1 MKKYLALLL
10 AAIMALSLAACAST
24 AKTEEP
30 AAKLT
35 MATEATFQPYEYYDG
50 DAIVGIDVE
59 VAQAI
64 ADKLGMELEV
74 TDIAF
79 DSIIPGV
86 QTGKYDMGMAGMT
99 VTDERKEQVNFSDS
113 YATGVQVVIVKDDS
127 PITSVDDLF
136 ADGAST
142 VVGTQAGTTG
152 FIYAT
157 SDIEDA
163 GLGTVK
169 SFGKTTDAVE
179 ALKNGQVD
187 CVILDNE
194 PAKALVAAN
203 EGLHILDTE
212 YAVEDYAI
220 AIAKENTDL
229 LEKVNKAL
237 AELTADGTLQSIVDK
252 YICIFATGRSDAP
265 PRCFALYDFIE
276 KRERFAH
283 DRMVSGMDRKGRKGL
298 CHLLHHQGSLEIYR
312 KGSGQYAPDRAGR
325 RAARYPDRHNRRH
338 YPLDARQDA

>member
-1 MKKYLALLL
+1 MKYFTKF
-10 AAIMALSLAACAST
+10 LSLFFAAAML
-24 AKTEEP
+24 
-30 AAKLT
+30 LT
-35 MATEATFQPYEYYDG
+35 MAACGSKNTDTDTDTKTGSEKKQLVVATSPDFPPFESLDG
-50 DAIVGIDVE
+50 SDIVGIE
-59 VAQAI
+59 PKLMQAI
-64 ADKLGMELEV
+64 ADKLGMELVWEQV
-74 TDIAF
+74 DF

-237 AELTADGTLQSIVDK
+237 SELTADGTLQSIVDK
-252 YICIFATGRSDAP
+252 YIG
-265 PRCFALYDFIE
+265 
-276 KRERFAH
+276 K
-283 DRMVSGMDRKGRKGL
+283 
-298 CHLLHHQGSLEIYR
+298 
-312 KGSGQYAPDRAGR
+312 
-325 RAARYPDRHNRRH
+325 
-338 YPLDARQDA
+338 

>member
-1 MKKYLALLL
+1 MKKLIALLL
-10 AAIMALSLAACAST
+10 AAMMVLALAACASNASNDT
-24 AKTEEP
+24 AAPADSAAETEAP
-30 AAKLT
+30 ADTADTSAASGKLT
-35 MATEATFQPYEYYDG
+35 MATEATFPPYEYYDG

-64 ADKLGMELEV
+64 AAKLGMELEV

-79 DSIIPGV
+79 DSIIPGI

-127 PITSVDDLF
+127 AIASVDDLF
-136 ADGAST
+136 ADGANT

-229 LEKVNKAL
+229 LDKINTAL
-237 AELTADGTLQSIVDK
+237 AELKDDGTLQSIVDK
-252 YICIFATGRSDAP
+252 YIG
-265 PRCFALYDFIE
+265 E
-276 KRERFAH
+276 
-283 DRMVSGMDRKGRKGL
+283 
-298 CHLLHHQGSLEIYR
+298 
-312 KGSGQYAPDRAGR
+312 
-325 RAARYPDRHNRRH
+325 
-338 YPLDARQDA
+338 

>member
-1 MKKYLALLL
+1 MKKLIALLL
-10 AAIMALSLAACAST
+10 AAMMVLALAACASNASTDTT
-24 AKTEEP
+24 APADSAAETEAP
-30 AAKLT
+30 AEEAADSTAASGKLT
-35 MATEATFQPYEYYDG
+35 MATEATFPPYEYYDG

-64 ADKLGMELEV
+64 AAKLGMDLEV

-79 DSIIPGV
+79 DSIIPGI

-127 PITSVDDLF
+127 AITSVDDLF
-136 ADGAST
+136 ADGANT

-229 LEKVNKAL
+229 LDKINTAL
-237 AELTADGTLQSIVDK
+237 AELKDDGTLQSIVDK
-252 YICIFATGRSDAP
+252 YIG
-265 PRCFALYDFIE
+265 E
-276 KRERFAH
+276 
-283 DRMVSGMDRKGRKGL
+283 
-298 CHLLHHQGSLEIYR
+298 
-312 KGSGQYAPDRAGR
+312 
-325 RAARYPDRHNRRH
+325 
-338 YPLDARQDA
+338 

>member
-1 MKKYLALLL
+1 MKKLIALLL
-10 AAIMALSLAACAST
+10 AAMMVLALAACASNASTDTT
-24 AKTEEP
+24 APADSAAETEAP
-30 AAKLT
+30 AEEAADSTAASGKLT
-35 MATEATFQPYEYYDG
+35 MATEATFPPYEYYDG

-64 ADKLGMELEV
+64 AAKLGMELEV

-79 DSIIPGV
+79 DSIIPGI

-127 PITSVDDLF
+127 AIASVDDLF
-136 ADGAST
+136 ADGANT

-229 LEKVNKAL
+229 LDKVNAAL
-237 AELTADGTLQSIVDK
+237 AELKDDGTLQSIVDK
-252 YICIFATGRSDAP
+252 YIG
-265 PRCFALYDFIE
+265 E
-276 KRERFAH
+276 
-283 DRMVSGMDRKGRKGL
+283 
-298 CHLLHHQGSLEIYR
+298 
-312 KGSGQYAPDRAGR
+312 
-325 RAARYPDRHNRRH
+325 
-338 YPLDARQDA
+338 

>member
-1 MKKYLALLL
+1 MKRNHKSMAGAALTAGLTALALAGCTVGPVTLPDINIDL
-10 AAIMALSLAACAST
+10 GFLKGIGIVTTSVADAEAAIRDVRECGVDPSELVEQGT
-24 AKTEEP
+24 
-30 AAKLT
+30 LT
-35 MATEATFQPYEYYDG
+35 VGLLPSNSAPLNATKQDG
-50 DAIVGIDVE
+50 SRAGIDVE

-79 DSIIPGV
+79 DSIIPGI

-127 PITSVDDLF
+127 AITSVDDLF
-136 ADGAST
+136 ADGANT

-187 CVILDNE
+187 CVVLDNE

-237 AELTADGTLQSIVDK
+237 SELTADGTLQSIVDK
-252 YICIFATGRSDAP
+252 YIG
-265 PRCFALYDFIE
+265 
-276 KRERFAH
+276 K
-283 DRMVSGMDRKGRKGL
+283 
-298 CHLLHHQGSLEIYR
+298 
-312 KGSGQYAPDRAGR
+312 
-325 RAARYPDRHNRRH
+325 
-338 YPLDARQDA
+338 

>member
-1 MKKYLALLL
+1 MKKFLALTLCLL
-10 AAIMALSLAACAST
+10 LTVSLAACASS
-24 AKTEEP
+24 AKSTETSV
-30 AAKLT
+30 LS
-35 MATEATFQPYEYYDG
+35 MATEGTFQPYEYYDG
-50 DAIVGIDVE
+50 DKLIGIDVE
-59 VAQAI
+59 IAEAI
-64 ADKLGMELEV
+64 AEKLGMTLEV

-86 QTGKYDMGMAGMT
+86 QTGKYDIGMAGMT
-99 VTDERKEQVNFSDS
+99 VTDERLEEVSFSSS

-136 ADGAST
+136 ADGANT

-187 CVILDNE
+187 CVVLDNE

-237 AELTADGTLQSIVDK
+237 SELTADGTLQSIVDK
-252 YICIFATGRSDAP
+252 YIG
-265 PRCFALYDFIE
+265 
-276 KRERFAH
+276 K
-283 DRMVSGMDRKGRKGL
+283 
-298 CHLLHHQGSLEIYR
+298 
-312 KGSGQYAPDRAGR
+312 
-325 RAARYPDRHNRRH
+325 
-338 YPLDARQDA
+338 

>member
-1 MKKYLALLL
+1 MKKLIALLL
-10 AAIMALSLAACAST
+10 AAMMVLALAACASNASTDTT
-24 AKTEEP
+24 APADSAAETEAP
-30 AAKLT
+30 AEEAADSTAASGKLT
-35 MATEATFQPYEYYDG
+35 MATEATFPPYEYYDG

-64 ADKLGMELEV
+64 AAKLGMELEV

-79 DSIIPGV
+79 DSIIPGI

-127 PITSVDDLF
+127 AITSVDDLL
-136 ADGAST
+136 ADGANT

-229 LEKVNKAL
+229 LDKINTAL
-237 AELTADGTLQSIVDK
+237 AELKDDGTLQSIVDK
-252 YICIFATGRSDAP
+252 YIG
-265 PRCFALYDFIE
+265 E
-276 KRERFAH
+276 
-283 DRMVSGMDRKGRKGL
+283 
-298 CHLLHHQGSLEIYR
+298 
-312 KGSGQYAPDRAGR
+312 
-325 RAARYPDRHNRRH
+325 
-338 YPLDARQDA
+338 

>member
-1 MKKYLALLL
+1 MKKLIALLL
-10 AAIMALSLAACAST
+10 AALMVLALAACASNASTDTT
-24 AKTEEP
+24 APADSAAETEAP
-30 AAKLT
+30 AEEAADSTAASGKLT
-35 MATEATFQPYEYYDG
+35 MATEATFPPYEYYDG

-64 ADKLGMELEV
+64 AAKLGMELEV

-79 DSIIPGV
+79 DSIIPGI

-127 PITSVDDLF
+127 AITSVDDLF
-136 ADGAST
+136 ADGADT

-203 EGLHILDTE
+203 EVLHILDTE

-229 LEKVNKAL
+229 LDKINTAL
-237 AELTADGTLQSIVDK
+237 AELKDDGTLQSIVDK
-252 YICIFATGRSDAP
+252 YIG
-265 PRCFALYDFIE
+265 
-276 KRERFAH
+276 K
-283 DRMVSGMDRKGRKGL
+283 
-298 CHLLHHQGSLEIYR
+298 
-312 KGSGQYAPDRAGR
+312 
-325 RAARYPDRHNRRH
+325 
-338 YPLDARQDA
+338 

>member
-1 MKKYLALLL
+1 MLFRTQQLIFMHLLCILMSTHKSTNRMEEPNMKKLLALLL
-10 AAIMALSLAACAST
+10 AVILVLSLAACAST
-24 AKTEEP
+24 AKDDEP
-30 AAKLT
+30 ASDAAKLT
-35 MATEATFQPYEYYDG
+35 MATEATFPPYEYYDG

-64 ADKLGMELEV
+64 AEKLGMELEV

-79 DSIIPGV
+79 DSIIPGI

-99 VTDERKEQVNFSDS
+99 VTDERKEQVSFSDS
-113 YATGVQVVIVKDDS
+113 YATGVQVVIVRDGS
-127 PITSVDDLF
+127 AITSVDDLL
-136 ADGAST
+136 ADGANT

-152 FIYAT
+152 FLYAT
-157 SDIEDA
+157 SDIEEA

-220 AIAKENTDL
+220 AIAKENTEL

-237 AELTADGTLQSIVDK
+237 SELKTDGTLQSIVGK
-252 YICIFATGRSDAP
+252 YIG
-265 PRCFALYDFIE
+265 
-276 KRERFAH
+276 K
-283 DRMVSGMDRKGRKGL
+283 
-298 CHLLHHQGSLEIYR
+298 
-312 KGSGQYAPDRAGR
+312 
-325 RAARYPDRHNRRH
+325 
-338 YPLDARQDA
+338 

>member
-24 AKTEEP
+24 SKTEET
-30 AAKLT
+30 ASAKLT
-35 MATEATFQPYEYYDG
+35 MVTEATFPPYEYYDG

-64 ADKLGMELEV
+64 AEKLGMELEV

-79 DSIIPGV
+79 DSIIPGI

-157 SDIEDA
+157 SDIEDV

-237 AELTADGTLQSIVDK
+237 SELTADGTLQSIVDK
-252 YICIFATGRSDAP
+252 YIG
-265 PRCFALYDFIE
+265 
-276 KRERFAH
+276 K
-283 DRMVSGMDRKGRKGL
+283 
-298 CHLLHHQGSLEIYR
+298 
-312 KGSGQYAPDRAGR
+312 
-325 RAARYPDRHNRRH
+325 
-338 YPLDARQDA
+338 

>member
-24 AKTEEP
+24 PKIEET
-30 AAKLT
+30 ASAKLT
-35 MATEATFQPYEYYDG
+35 MATEATFPPYEYYDG

-64 ADKLGMELEV
+64 AEKLGMELDV

-79 DSIIPGV
+79 DSIIPGI

-237 AELTADGTLQSIVDK
+237 SELTADGTLQSIVDK
-252 YICIFATGRSDAP
+252 YIG
-265 PRCFALYDFIE
+265 
-276 KRERFAH
+276 K
-283 DRMVSGMDRKGRKGL
+283 
-298 CHLLHHQGSLEIYR
+298 
-312 KGSGQYAPDRAGR
+312 
-325 RAARYPDRHNRRH
+325 
-338 YPLDARQDA
+338 

>member
-1 MKKYLALLL
+1 MHIFVYYVRFISLFFQNFVQVVLPAAVDFYALVVYTYEHVQINNRMEEPNMKKLLALLL
-10 AAIMALSLAACAST
+10 AVILVLSLAACTST
-24 AKTEEP
+24 AKDDEP
-30 AAKLT
+30 ASDASDAAKLT
-35 MATEATFQPYEYYDG
+35 MATEATFPPYEYYDG

-64 ADKLGMELEV
+64 AEKLGMELEV

-79 DSIIPGV
+79 DSIIPGI

-99 VTDERKEQVNFSDS
+99 VTDERKEQVSFSDS
-113 YATGVQVVIVKDDS
+113 YATGVQVVIVKDGS
-127 PITSVDDLF
+127 AITSVDDLF
-136 ADGAST
+136 ADGANT

-152 FIYAT
+152 FLYAT
-157 SDIEDA
+157 SDIEEA

-179 ALKNGQVD
+179 ALKNGQID

-220 AIAKENTDL
+220 AIAKENTAL
-229 LEKVNKAL
+229 LEKVNNAL
-237 AELTADGTLQSIVDK
+237 SELKADGTLQSIIDK
-252 YICIFATGRSDAP
+252 YIG
-265 PRCFALYDFIE
+265 
-276 KRERFAH
+276 K
-283 DRMVSGMDRKGRKGL
+283 
-298 CHLLHHQGSLEIYR
+298 
-312 KGSGQYAPDRAGR
+312 
-325 RAARYPDRHNRRH
+325 
-338 YPLDARQDA
+338 

>member
-24 AKTEEP
+24 SKTEET
-30 AAKLT
+30 ASAKLT
-35 MATEATFQPYEYYDG
+35 MATEATFPPYEYYDG

-64 ADKLGMELEV
+64 AEKLGMELEV

-187 CVILDNE
+187 CVILD
-194 PAKALVAAN
+194 
-203 EGLHILDTE
+203 TE

-252 YICIFATGRSDAP
+252 YI
-265 PRCFALYDFIE
+265 
-276 KRERFAH
+276 K
-283 DRMVSGMDRKGRKGL
+283 
-298 CHLLHHQGSLEIYR
+298 
-312 KGSGQYAPDRAGR
+312 
-325 RAARYPDRHNRRH
+325 
-338 YPLDARQDA
+338 

>member
-1 MKKYLALLL
+1 MKKLIALLL
-10 AAIMALSLAACAST
+10 AALMVLALAACASNTSTDTT
-24 AKTEEP
+24 APADSAAETEAP
-30 AAKLT
+30 AEEAADSTAASGKLT
-35 MATEATFQPYEYYDG
+35 MATEATFPPYEYYDG

-64 ADKLGMELEV
+64 AAKLGMELEV

-79 DSIIPGV
+79 DSIIPGI

-127 PITSVDDLF
+127 AITSVDDLF
-136 ADGAST
+136 ADGADT

-229 LEKVNKAL
+229 LDKINTAL
-237 AELTADGTLQSIVDK
+237 AELKDDGTLQSIVDK
-252 YICIFATGRSDAP
+252 YIG
-265 PRCFALYDFIE
+265 E
-276 KRERFAH
+276 
-283 DRMVSGMDRKGRKGL
+283 
-298 CHLLHHQGSLEIYR
+298 
-312 KGSGQYAPDRAGR
+312 
-325 RAARYPDRHNRRH
+325 
-338 YPLDARQDA
+338 

>member
-1 MKKYLALLL
+1 MKKLIALLL
-10 AAIMALSLAACAST
+10 AAMMVLALAACASNASNDT
-24 AKTEEP
+24 AAPADSAAETEAP
-30 AAKLT
+30 ADTADTSAASGKLT
-35 MATEATFQPYEYYDG
+35 MATEATFPPYEYYDG

-64 ADKLGMELEV
+64 AAKLGMELEV

-127 PITSVDDLF
+127 AIASVDDLF
-136 ADGAST
+136 ADGANT

-229 LEKVNKAL
+229 LDKVNAAL
-237 AELTADGTLQSIVDK
+237 AELKDDGTLQSIVDK
-252 YICIFATGRSDAP
+252 YIG
-265 PRCFALYDFIE
+265 
-276 KRERFAH
+276 K
-283 DRMVSGMDRKGRKGL
+283 
-298 CHLLHHQGSLEIYR
+298 
-312 KGSGQYAPDRAGR
+312 
-325 RAARYPDRHNRRH
+325 
-338 YPLDARQDA
+338 

>member
-1 MKKYLALLL
+1 MKKLIALLL
-10 AAIMALSLAACAST
+10 AAMMVLALAACTST
-24 AKTEEP
+24 ASKDTADSAAETEAP
-30 AAKLT
+30 AETADSTAASGKLT
-35 MATEATFQPYEYYDG
+35 MATEATFPPYEYYDG

-64 ADKLGMELEV
+64 AAKLGMELEV

-136 ADGAST
+136 ADGANT

-229 LEKVNKAL
+229 LDKINAAL
-237 AELTADGTLQSIVDK
+237 TELKDDGTLQSIVDK
-252 YICIFATGRSDAP
+252 YIG
-265 PRCFALYDFIE
+265 
-276 KRERFAH
+276 K
-283 DRMVSGMDRKGRKGL
+283 
-298 CHLLHHQGSLEIYR
+298 
-312 KGSGQYAPDRAGR
+312 
-325 RAARYPDRHNRRH
+325 
-338 YPLDARQDA
+338 

>member
-1 MKKYLALLL
+1 MYTYKYKFETPMEDTKMKKLSALLL
-10 AAIMALSLAACAST
+10 AVILVLSLAACAST
-24 AKTEEP
+24 AKNDEP
-30 AAKLT
+30 APDASEAAKLT
-35 MATEATFQPYEYYDG
+35 MATEATFPPYEYYDG

-79 DSIIPGV
+79 DSIIPGI

-113 YATGVQVVIVKDDS
+113 YATGVQVVIVKDDG
-127 PITSVDDLF
+127 PIASVDDLF
-136 ADGAST
+136 ADGANT

-220 AIAKENTDL
+220 AIAKENTEL

-237 AELTADGTLQSIVDK
+237 SELTADGTLQSIVDK
-252 YICIFATGRSDAP
+252 YIG
-265 PRCFALYDFIE
+265 
-276 KRERFAH
+276 K
-283 DRMVSGMDRKGRKGL
+283 
-298 CHLLHHQGSLEIYR
+298 
-312 KGSGQYAPDRAGR
+312 
-325 RAARYPDRHNRRH
+325 
-338 YPLDARQDA
+338 

>member
-1 MKKYLALLL
+1 MKKLIALLL
-10 AAIMALSLAACAST
+10 AAMMVLALAACASNASTDTT
-24 AKTEEP
+24 APADSAAETEAP
-30 AAKLT
+30 AEEAADSTAASGKLT
-35 MATEATFQPYEYYDG
+35 MATEATFPPYEYYDG

-64 ADKLGMELEV
+64 AEKLGMELEV

-79 DSIIPGV
+79 DSIIPGI

-127 PITSVDDLF
+127 AIASVDDLF
-136 ADGAST
+136 ADGANT

-229 LEKVNKAL
+229 LDKVNAAL
-237 AELTADGTLQSIVDK
+237 AELKDDGTLQSIVDK
-252 YICIFATGRSDAP
+252 YIG
-265 PRCFALYDFIE
+265 E
-276 KRERFAH
+276 
-283 DRMVSGMDRKGRKGL
+283 
-298 CHLLHHQGSLEIYR
+298 
-312 KGSGQYAPDRAGR
+312 
-325 RAARYPDRHNRRH
+325 
-338 YPLDARQDA
+338 

>member
-1 MKKYLALLL
+1 MVFYSFSLDIMRFVCIIMSIQNNTHDAHASQEELNMKKYLALLL

-24 AKTEEP
+24 SKTEET
-30 AAKLT
+30 ASAKLT
-35 MATEATFQPYEYYDG
+35 MATEATFPPYEYYDG

-237 AELTADGTLQSIVDK
+237 SELTADGTLQSIVDK
-252 YICIFATGRSDAP
+252 YIG
-265 PRCFALYDFIE
+265 
-276 KRERFAH
+276 K
-283 DRMVSGMDRKGRKGL
+283 
-298 CHLLHHQGSLEIYR
+298 
-312 KGSGQYAPDRAGR
+312 
-325 RAARYPDRHNRRH
+325 
-338 YPLDARQDA
+338 

>member
-1 MKKYLALLL
+1 MKKLLALLL
-10 AAIMALSLAACAST
+10 AVILVLSLAACTST
-24 AKTEEP
+24 AKDDEP
-30 AAKLT
+30 ASDAAKLT
-35 MATEATFQPYEYYDG
+35 MATEATFPPYEYYDG

-64 ADKLGMELEV
+64 AEKLGMELEV

-79 DSIIPGV
+79 DSIIPGI

-237 AELTADGTLQSIVDK
+237 SELTADGTLQSIVDK
-252 YICIFATGRSDAP
+252 YIG
-265 PRCFALYDFIE
+265 
-276 KRERFAH
+276 K
-283 DRMVSGMDRKGRKGL
+283 
-298 CHLLHHQGSLEIYR
+298 
-312 KGSGQYAPDRAGR
+312 
-325 RAARYPDRHNRRH
+325 
-338 YPLDARQDA
+338 

>member
-1 MKKYLALLL
+1 MKHFTKF
-10 AAIMALSLAACAST
+10 LSLFLGAVMI
-24 AKTEEP
+24 
-30 AAKLT
+30 LT
-35 MATEATFQPYEYYDG
+35 MAACGSKNTDTDTDTKTGSEKKQLVVATSPDFPPFESLDG
-50 DAIVGIDVE
+50 SDIVGIE
-59 VAQAI
+59 PKLMQAI
-64 ADKLGMELEV
+64 ADKLGMELVWEQV
-74 TDIAF
+74 DF
-79 DSIIPGV
+79 DSIIPGI

-237 AELTADGTLQSIVDK
+237 SELTADGTLQSIVDK
-252 YICIFATGRSDAP
+252 YIG
-265 PRCFALYDFIE
+265 
-276 KRERFAH
+276 K
-283 DRMVSGMDRKGRKGL
+283 
-298 CHLLHHQGSLEIYR
+298 
-312 KGSGQYAPDRAGR
+312 
-325 RAARYPDRHNRRH
+325 
-338 YPLDARQDA
+338 

>member
-1 MKKYLALLL
+1 MYTYKHKFETPMEDTKMKKLSALLL
-10 AAIMALSLAACAST
+10 AVILVLSLAACAST
-24 AKTEEP
+24 AKNDEP
-30 AAKLT
+30 ASDAAKLT
-35 MATEATFQPYEYYDG
+35 MATEATFPPYEYYDG

-79 DSIIPGV
+79 DSIVPGV
-86 QTGKYDMGMAGMT
+86 QAGKYDMGMAGMT
-99 VTDERKEQVNFSDS
+99 VNEERKEQVNFSDS
-113 YATGVQVVIVKDDS
+113 YATGVQVVIVKDDG

-136 ADGAST
+136 ADGANT

-152 FIYAT
+152 FVYAT

-237 AELTADGTLQSIVDK
+237 SELTADGTLQSIVDK
-252 YICIFATGRSDAP
+252 YIG
-265 PRCFALYDFIE
+265 
-276 KRERFAH
+276 K
-283 DRMVSGMDRKGRKGL
+283 
-298 CHLLHHQGSLEIYR
+298 
-312 KGSGQYAPDRAGR
+312 
-325 RAARYPDRHNRRH
+325 
-338 YPLDARQDA
+338 

>member
-1 MKKYLALLL
+1 MKKLIALLL
-10 AAIMALSLAACAST
+10 AAMMVLALAACASNATTDT
-24 AKTEEP
+24 AAPADSAAETEAP
-30 AAKLT
+30 ADTADTSAASGKLT
-35 MATEATFQPYEYYDG
+35 MATEATFPPYEYYDG

-64 ADKLGMELEV
+64 AAKLGMELEV

-127 PITSVDDLF
+127 AIASVDDLF
-136 ADGAST
+136 ADGANT

-229 LEKVNKAL
+229 LDKVNTAL
-237 AELTADGTLQSIVDK
+237 AELKDDGTLQSIVDK
-252 YICIFATGRSDAP
+252 YIG
-265 PRCFALYDFIE
+265 
-276 KRERFAH
+276 K
-283 DRMVSGMDRKGRKGL
+283 
-298 CHLLHHQGSLEIYR
+298 
-312 KGSGQYAPDRAGR
+312 
-325 RAARYPDRHNRRH
+325 
-338 YPLDARQDA
+338 